1 MADQSTP
8 TPSSALELAAG
19 IPFTSIVIPVY
30 NQLNYTRQCV
40 EAIDR
45 TAPQGSWELIVVDNA
60 SADGT
65 AEWLA
70 GLSLRHG
77 SVRVIRNEANLG
89 FGRACNQG
97 MAAAKGEGVV
107 LLNNDAVVLGD
118 WLAGLWAPLR
128 GDARGGMSGP
138 ITNFG
143 RPEQTRRLRDPRE
156 GEEAPAVFDE
166 WIRAHAGVHM
176 PVDVLSGFC
185 LLMTRGVIER
195 LGGFDPCY
203 GLGYFEDDDFSLRAR
218 LAGFPLW
225 ICEGV
230 LVYHHGAVTSQ
241 ATGLVASSTA
251 HLPAKWAIFRDKWRL
266 PADRQP
272 HQFSVEE
279 VRRLW
284 GGEPP
289 LYVPLTAV

>member
-1 MADQSTP
+1 MNLKKPDR
-8 TPSSALELAAG
+8 G
-19 IPFTSIVIPVY
+19 VPFTSIVIPVY
-30 NQLNYTRQCV
+30 NQLDYTRQCV
-40 EAIDR
+40 EAIDA
-45 TAPQGSWELIVVDNA
+45 TAPEGRWELIVVDNA

-77 SVRVIRNEANLG
+77 SVRAIRNAANLG

-97 MAAAKGEGVV
+97 MAAAQGEGVL

-118 WLAGLWAPLR
+118 WLAGLWAPLL

-143 RPEQTRRLRDPRE
+143 RPSQTRRLRDPQG
-156 GEEAPAVFDE
+156 GEDPQAIFVE
-166 WIRAHAGVHM
+166 WTRMHAGVHL
-176 PVDVLSGFC
+176 PVDDLSGFC
-185 LLMTRGVIER
+185 LLMTRNVIER

-230 LVYHHGAVTSQ
+230 LVYHHGAITST
-241 ATGLVASSTA
+241 ATGLAADKLSHST
-251 HLPAKWAIFRDKWRL
+251 AKWAIFRDKWRL
-266 PADRQP
+266 PSDRGP
-272 HQFSVEE
+272 REFTIDE

-284 GGEPP
+284 NDAPP
-289 LYVPLTAV
+289 LHVPLTAD